1 LTTHSVSLGSTLTK
15 IEKVSNATYMS
26 VFILDGFNL
35 IFIFA
40 LIMLAIF
47 KHRIYGFTLWLMIGL
62 ELSVV
67 FWIAANI
74 LTYRATNQLV
84 AALNTSERKQ
94 AYDNW
99 LVAYQQFS
107 WLNIIVETLDYV
119 VHWIFAMKYWSL
131 SLKLELIQTN

>member
-107 WLNIIVETLDYV
+107 CIAVILSKQLHSCTALPRFLLDHVIY
-119 VHWIFAMKYWSL
+119 L
-131 SLKLELIQTN
+131 LITF

>member
-1 LTTHSVSLGSTLTK
+1 
-15 IEKVSNATYMS
+15 MS
-26 VFILDGFNL
+26 VFILDGFNF

-47 KHRIYGFTLWLMIGL
+47 KYRIYGFTLWLMIGL
-62 ELSVV
+62 ELSVAC
-67 FWIAANI
+67 WIAANI
-74 LTYRATNQLV
+74 LTYRATNQLI

-94 AYDNW
+94 AYENL